1 MPQSSYKDEDIEK
14 IKKDLSDLKLSY
26 EGTVLLVNE
35 INANYKEKDGN
46 LQTQIDELKKYV
58 EDNLKDISQK
68 LKDLAS
74 SQGKL
79 RAQPVISS
87 GGGGNYDEIINEL
100 KDNVKELEEKLDKF
114 IEKSTSRKY
123 TSS

>member
-79 RAQPVISS
+79 RAQPVLALAAAVITT
-87 GGGGNYDEIINEL
+87 
-100 KDNVKELEEKLDKF
+100 K
-114 IEKSTSRKY
+114 
-123 TSS
+123 